1 VRRRA
6 PTPAD
11 LVLLALLVAAAVAL
25 QVGGRRGGAS
35 HDLLLRSSTASDC
48 WVDARRDADYPLSG
62 PLGTTVVTVR
72 HGEAWIAQA
81 PCRNQVC
88 VHMGHLKGAGR
99 ALVCLP
105 NRILVRFA
113 SKDQTKGPD
122 AVSH

>member
-1 VRRRA
+1 M
-6 PTPAD
+6 
-11 LVLLALLVAAAVAL
+11 AAAATL
-25 QVGGRRGGAS
+25 ELRGTRGGAS
-35 HDLLLRSSTASDC
+35 HELLLRTSTAADR
-48 WVDARRDADYPLSG
+48 WVDARRDADYALQG
-62 PLGTTVVTVR
+62 PLGTTVVAVR

-88 VHMGHLKGAGR
+88 VHMGHLKVAGR

-113 SKDQTKGPD
+113 AKGPAEGPD